1 MADEVYTD
9 RTGLPSLIEKLK
21 QEKRYAFLP
30 DRKELEDQA
39 SLLSDY
45 FGKPDYATQLQ
56 ESKELAKMQ
65 LGLQKLAA

>member
-45 FGKPDYATQLQ
+45 F
-56 ESKELAKMQ
+56 
-65 LGLQKLAA
+65 